1 MHGDPLAM
9 VAYVIGVLLMTKQM
23 KSEYPDV
30 TQPWYDD
37 NNGEL
42 GTFTN
47 IKLYGF
53 KVWNGA
59 R

>member
-23 KSEYPDV
+23 PDV

-37 NNGEL
+37 NDGEL

-53 KVWNGA
+53 KV
-59 R
+59 

>member
-53 KVWNGA
+53 KV
-59 R
+59 

>member
-1 MHGDPLAM
+1 MFAYGIGLLPL
-9 VAYVIGVLLMTKQM
+9 IKRL

-53 KVWNGA
+53 KV
-59 R
+59 